1 MTIRRVRIR
10 RREKPKHALAGLHP
24 VVSRVLA
31 MRGLKTPPDYSLR
44 HLLPPRLGGMDR
56 ACELLMGA
64 ISNNARICVVGDFD
78 ADGAT
83 GTALAVH
90 GLRALGAG
98 RVDWLVPDRFRHGY
112 GLSTD
117 LVGELASPLPEV
129 LVTVDQGV
137 SSHAGIALARE
148 LGIRVIV
155 TDHHL
160 PGETLPPADA
170 IINPNLADEQFPSGA
185 LAGVGV
191 MFYLLM
197 GLRARMRDAGHFR
210 NGREPRL
217 DQWLDLVALGTVA
230 DLVPLDENN
239 RRLVHHG
246 LARIRA
252 GQCLPGLRALLE
264 VAGRN
269 LRHVQAADLGFAAA
283 PRLNA
288 AGRLDDMGVGVRCLL
303 ATRESSAR
311 ELAGE
316 LDTLNRD
323 RQSLQQE
330 MQEMA
335 ERQAQELAEGLD
347 GELPG
352 LCVFDPQWHQ
362 GVVGLVAGRLMERLQ
377 RPVFAFAPAENGGS
391 ELKGSGRGP
400 DGLHLR
406 DLLVDIDARQPG
418 LIRRFGGHARAAG
431 LTIDRSRF
439 EEFRNRFNKHIQAI
453 EFEDEYVRTD
463 GELSAAEL
471 SLETA
476 QALADAGP
484 WGQGWPEPLFDGAF
498 RVVERRVVGEKHLK
512 LRLSPTERGPAID
525 AIAFRA
531 GHLCHRDLPDPL
543 HVVYSLEV
551 NRWQGRVTPQL
562 NIRHLVDDGGAAGEP
577 PPPSRSGS
585 V

>member
-1 MTIRRVRIR
+1 MSIRRVRIR
-10 RREKPKHALAGLHP
+10 RRARPRQTLPGLHP

-31 MRGLKTPPDYSLR
+31 MRGLETAPDYSLR
-44 HLLPPRLGGMDR
+44 YLLPPSLGGMER
-56 ACELLMGA
+56 ACELLATA
-64 ISNNARICVVGDFD
+64 ISDNARICVVGDFD

-90 GLRALGAG
+90 GLRAMGA
-98 RVDWLVPDRFRHGY
+98 RHVDWLVPDRFRHGY

-117 LVGELASPLPEV
+117 LVAELEAPLPDL

-137 SSHAGIALARE
+137 SSHAGINRARE
-148 LGIRVIV
+148 MGIRVIV

-160 PGETLPPADA
+160 PGETLPPAEA
-170 IINPNLADEQFPSGA
+170 IINPNLPDEQFPSGA

-197 GLRARMRDAGHFR
+197 GLRARMREAGYFR
-210 NGREPRL
+210 RGQEPRL

-239 RRLVHHG
+239 RRLVHQG
-246 LARIRA
+246 LVRIRA
-252 GQCLPGLRALLE
+252 GQCLPGVRALLE

-288 AGRLDDMGVGVRCLL
+288 AGRLDDMSVGVRCLL
-303 ATRESSAR
+303 ATSESSAR
-311 ELAGE
+311 ELASQ
-316 LDTLNRD
+316 LDVLNRD
-323 RQSLQQE
+323 RQALQQD

-335 ERQAQELAEGLD
+335 ERQARELAESLD

-406 DLLVDIDARQPG
+406 DLLVDIDARRPG
-418 LIRRFGGHARAAG
+418 LIKRFGGHARAAG
-431 LTIDRSRF
+431 LTIDESQF
-439 EEFRNRFNKHIQAI
+439 DKFMKDFNKIVKNI
-453 EFEDEYVRTD
+453 DFNDESVTTD
-463 GELSAAEL
+463 GELTAGEIT
-471 SLETA
+471 LETA
-476 QALADAGP
+476 QALAEAGP
-484 WGQGWPEPLFDGAF
+484 WGQGWPEPLFDGIF
-498 RVVERRVVGEKHLK
+498 RVLERRVVGEKHLK
-512 LRLSPTERGPAID
+512 LRLSPTGRGPGID

-551 NRWQGRVTPQL
+551 NRWQGRVMPQL
-562 NIRHLVDDGGAAGEP
+562 NIRYLVDETPAADG
-577 PPPSRSGS
+577 
-585 V
+585 